1 MLVLY
6 FVCICQRLP
15 RHNQSVHN
23 STTFLFVF
31 YPLPKSNV
39 ANIIEFY
46 IAKEKKFYEV
56 TFRIILQYI
65 TFENNVIKCILGI
78 YERM

>member
-23 STTFLFVF
+23 STTFFVVF

-46 IAKEKKFYEV
+46 IAKEKILRGNFPNNITV
-56 TFRIILQYI
+56 HNFRKQRNKMYSRDI
-65 TFENNVIKCILGI
+65 
-78 YERM
+78 

>member
-15 RHNQSVHN
+15 RINRF
-23 STTFLFVF
+23 TTRQLFLFVF

-46 IAKEKKFYEV
+46 IAKEKKFLRGNFPNNITV
-56 TFRIILQYI
+56 HNFRKQRNKMYSRDI
-65 TFENNVIKCILGI
+65 
-78 YERM
+78 